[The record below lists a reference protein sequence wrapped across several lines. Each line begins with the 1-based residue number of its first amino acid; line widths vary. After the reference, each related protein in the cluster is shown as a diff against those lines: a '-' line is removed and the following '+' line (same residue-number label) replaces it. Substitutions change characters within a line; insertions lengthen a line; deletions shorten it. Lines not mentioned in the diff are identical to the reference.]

1 LIERVPNYAFPFIL
15 IALEM
20 SIRYAANVDTS
31 QFIGPA
37 LASAAAGVCVPHL
50 APSDVSRSMSL
61 EVQQVLREQGV
72 RVVRAN
78 ATSYAHI
85 LQLLLLVC
93 LAIWCAA
100 VVLGEKKDPIRWI
113 GLSRTAW
120 FGLASYLT
128 AVVVV
133 ERKEAA

>member
-1 LIERVPNYAFPFIL
+1 VVERIPNYAFPFVL
-15 IALEM
+15 ISLELT
-20 SIRYAANVDTS
+20 IRYGLGVDSS

-50 APSDVSRSMSL
+50 AAHEVTSTLPED
-61 EVQQVLREQGV
+61 VQQVLREKGV
-72 RVVRAN
+72 EVVRAN
-78 ATSYAHI
+78 ATRYASQ
-85 LQLLLLVC
+85 LQLLLLVS

-100 VVLGEKKDPIRWI
+100 VVLAEKSDLVRWF
-113 GLSRTAW
+113 GLSRPAW
-120 FGLASYLT
+120 LALGVYLL